1 MRRVS
6 YYIIL
11 TADGMYA
18 DPDGGL
24 DHYDPAEDE
33 HRYANDLIREPTDEF
48 TGRRMYEVMDYWDE
62 LDIDAPGTPDV
73 EREYAERWRA
83 TREAR
88 HQSRRPAPPRERRAG
103 QRRSGRGDPCAARP
117 ATARTSTSAAARSCF
132 ATFAE
137 ADLID
142 IYRWLVIPTA
152 IGSGKHL
159 FGSLHRPLDLRLIG
173 TRTFSSGA
181 VLMEYEPAGR

>member
-24 DHYDPAEDE
+24 GHYDPAEDE
-33 HRYANDLIREPTDEF
+33 HRYANDLIRQPTDEF

-62 LDIDAPGTPDV
+62 LDVDAPETPDV
-73 EREYAERWRA
+73 EREYAVRYRA
-83 TREAR
+83 TRK
-88 HQSRRPAPPRERRAG
+88 HVIS
-103 QRRSGRGDPCAARP
+103 RGDPPLRP
-117 ATARTSTSAAARSCF
+117 NAELVQGDPVEAIRALKAGDGPDIHIGCGAELLAEF
-132 ATFAE
+132 AD

-152 IGSGKHL
+152 LGSGKHL
-159 FGSLHRPLDLRLIG
+159 FGSLRRPLDLRLVG
-173 TRTFSSGA
+173 TRTFPSGA

>member
-24 DHYDPAEDE
+24 GHYDPAEDE

-62 LDIDAPGTPDV
+62 LDIDAPEVAEDERMAGLRLVIGTDRQPQVPRRVLVPAVPLEKAVLVLGARLRLAPVAVQDV
-73 EREYAERWRA
+73 LPLGDEG
-83 TREAR
+83 AR
-88 HQSRRPAPPRERRAG
+88 VLHGGRVEFVPG
-103 QRRSGRGDPCAARP
+103 HRRSVHQRPLRRRGRGRDGR
-117 ATARTSTSAAARSCF
+117 RT
-132 ATFAE
+132 
-137 ADLID
+137 
-142 IYRWLVIPTA
+142 
-152 IGSGKHL
+152 
-159 FGSLHRPLDLRLIG
+159 
-173 TRTFSSGA
+173 A
-181 VLMEYEPAGR
+181 VLRSPG